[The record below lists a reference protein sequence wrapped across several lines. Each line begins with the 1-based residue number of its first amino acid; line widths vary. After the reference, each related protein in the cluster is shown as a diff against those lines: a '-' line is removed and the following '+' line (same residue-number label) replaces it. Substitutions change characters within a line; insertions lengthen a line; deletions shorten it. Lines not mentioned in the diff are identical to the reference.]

1 MIVID
6 PALEKRAAGGD
17 VDSQLALAAQ
27 LNADGRTQ
35 PARGWHARAAQ
46 LGNPVGMRALAASLL
61 TRHPYD
67 IANGMRFMR
76 AAAEKG
82 DADALRICAV
92 LAAQDVALPDRWEV
106 ALNFLSA
113 AAERGSVLARDEMA
127 LLAGRKADDAKSLRG
142 EIDFARWLALPA
154 PVPVRESPRISVFE
168 NFLTPETCDWLIARS
183 LGRVVRAGVFDPL
196 TGNVTVEDNRTN
208 GGANFDITEWDL
220 PLVFLRTRIAQIVG
234 LPAHCLEHPT
244 VLHYDPGQEFEPH
257 FDFLDPEML
266 PLRREIAVKG
276 QRVATFLIYLN
287 DDYEGAETEFLELGI
302 HHKGRKGD
310 GLLFWNV
317 DTDGKEDRR
326 TLHAGRTPLSG
337 EKWLLSQW
345 IREEKR
351 SSDRNLA
358 VHLG

>member
-1 MIVID
+1 MIVMD

-17 VDSQLALAAQ
+17 VDSQLSLASQ
-27 LNADGRTQ
+27 LEADNRGQ
-35 PARGWHARAAQ
+35 PARGWYARAAQ
-46 LGNPVGMRALAASLL
+46 LGSPLGMRKLAASLL
-61 TRHPYD
+61 TQHPYD
-67 IANGMRFMR
+67 IQNGLRFMR

-82 DADALRICAV
+82 DAEALRVCAV
-92 LAAQDVALPDRWEV
+92 LAAQDINLPNKWQVALD
-106 ALNFLSA
+106 FLVA
-113 AAERGSVLARDEMA
+113 AAEHGSTHARDEIA

-142 EIDFARWLALPA
+142 EIDFARWLALPQ
-154 PVPVRESPRISVFE
+154 PVAVREAPRISVFE

-183 LGRVVRAGVFDPL
+183 LGRVQRARVYDPL

-208 GGANFDITEWDL
+208 GAANFDITDWDL
-220 PLVFLRTRIAQIVG
+220 PIVFLRTRIAQAVN
-234 LPAHCLEHPT
+234 LPAHCLEHPM

-257 FDFLDPEML
+257 YDFLDPDMI

-276 QRVATFLIYLN
+276 QRVATFLVYLN
-287 DDYEGAETEFLELGI
+287 EDYEGAETEFLKLGI
-302 HHKGRKGD
+302 QHKGRKGD

-317 DTDGKEDRR
+317 DPQGEPDRL
-326 TLHAGRTPLSG
+326 TMHAGRTPISG

-351 SSDRNLA
+351 SSARDLA